1 MDKFNRN
8 RLTFINFGLI
18 FEKALH
24 LKAVKTLT
32 VNFFKIK
39 SSYSNLIA
47 VRLIKKN
54 KSKFMNFDRL
64 KEKLEILADA
74 AKYDVSC
81 SSSGGSRKNK
91 NGGLGDSSASGICHT
106 YTEDGRCVSLLKILL
121 TNHCIYDCAYCVSR
135 SSNDIKRAAFT
146 VEEVVDLTINFY
158 RRNYI
163 EGLFLSSGIFKNADT
178 TMERLVRVAKKLRLE
193 ENFNGYIHLKSIP
206 GASDE
211 LMQEAALYADR
222 LSINLE
228 IPTESGLK
236 LLAPEKNREDMLNPM
251 KYIQNGISQY
261 KDERKIF
268 RKVPKFAPA
277 GQSTQMIVGA
287 TNENDLQI
295 IKVADHFYKNY
306 SLKRV
311 YYSGYVPVL
320 EDKRLPSL
328 TTEVPMLRENRL
340 YQSDW
345 LMRFYGFKAE
355 EILDPSMPFLDLEI
369 DPKLS
374 WALRHLD
381 QFPVNLQTAEYQ
393 MILRIPGIGVK
404 TAKKIL
410 SARRFQ
416 VLNIDHLK
424 KLGAAVNRAKYFIDF
439 NAGNIH
445 LRHLTDIN
453 LRKLLIGGSQSK
465 FQNQFSQQLTL
476 F

>member
-1 MDKFNRN
+1 
-8 RLTFINFGLI
+8 
-18 FEKALH
+18 
-24 LKAVKTLT
+24 
-32 VNFFKIK
+32 
-39 SSYSNLIA
+39 
-47 VRLIKKN
+47 
-54 KSKFMNFDRL
+54 MNFDRL

-81 SSSGGSRKNK
+81 SSSGGTRKNK
-91 NGGLGDSSASGICHT
+91 KGALGDSSASGICHT
-106 YTEDGRCVSLLKILL
+106 YTEDGRCVSLLKVLL

-206 GASDE
+206 GASDD

-222 LSINLE
+222 LSVNIE

-236 LLAPEKNREDMLNPM
+236 LLAPEKNRQDMISPM
-251 KYIQNGISQY
+251 RYIQKGIIQY
-261 KDERKIF
+261 KDEKKILK
-268 RKVPKFAPA
+268 KVPKFAPA

-287 TNENDLQI
+287 TNENDL
-295 IKVADHFYKNY
+295 KNFN
-306 SLKRV
+306 LKRV

-320 EDKRLPSL
+320 EDQRLPSL

-355 EILDPSMPFLDLEI
+355 EILDPNVPFLDLEM

-374 WALRHLD
+374 WALRNLD
-381 QFPVNLQTAEYQ
+381 QFPVNLQTAEYRT
-393 MILRIPGIGVK
+393 ILRIPGIGVK
-404 TAKKIL
+404 TAQKIV

-416 VLNIDHLK
+416 ILTMDHLK

-439 NAGNIH
+439 NAGNAY
-445 LRHLTDIN
+445 LKYLTDKN
-453 LRKLLIGGSQSK
+453 FRKLLIGGSSSK
-465 FQNQFSQQLTL
+465 FHNQFSQQLTL